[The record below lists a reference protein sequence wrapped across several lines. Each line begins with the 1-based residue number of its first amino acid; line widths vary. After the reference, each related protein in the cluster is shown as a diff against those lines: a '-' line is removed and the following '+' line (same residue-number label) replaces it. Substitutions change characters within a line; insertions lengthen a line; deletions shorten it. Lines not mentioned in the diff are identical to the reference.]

1 MSQVITEADLGWTA
15 GVLDMH
21 GHVVRHKNKT
31 RARGSVQVSVYVET
45 SLSQVT
51 DKLCALTGSSA
62 EPMNAPKRPEE
73 WDRRGC
79 IEHCPEPHIHTR
91 FFENLPQVTR
101 WAVAGASCA
110 VVLWNLQGRL
120 VTKGEPWE
128 WALAMSLAS
137 TRLSGQGSGAA
148 LAAIRRLHALGWEVP
163 SLMREA
169 VSRDAGAKKV
179 TADKEE
185 EGT

>member
-1 MSQVITEADLGWTA
+1 MR
-15 GVLDMH
+15 
-21 GHVVRHKNKT
+21 GHVVRHSNKL
-31 RARGSVQVSVYVET
+31 RARGSVQVSVYVE
-45 SLSQVT
+45 SSVSEVT
-51 DKLCALTGSSA
+51 DKLCGLTGSSA
-62 EPMNAPKRPEE
+62 EPMAAPNRPEE

-79 IEHCPEPHIHTR
+79 IEHCPEPHIHNR